1 MILKLTLSCIEKT
14 PLPQIDHLTKGAIPR
29 GGPGR
34 AGAGLV
40 DLVHVCE
47 PWTRLPPGHA
57 WFPLGALWAWQHGD
71 RCEDTT
77 VVADSEVESECPI

>member
-1 MILKLTLSCIEKT
+1 MGSMLHSFGIRPTSR
-14 PLPQIDHLTKGAIPR
+14 HR

-47 PWTRLPPGHA
+47 PWTRLPPGSPSVSCGPGH
-57 WFPLGALWAWQHGD
+57 
-71 RCEDTT
+71 T
-77 VVADSEVESECPI
+77 VIGVRTRQSWPVGEAVGIRSGI

>member
-1 MILKLTLSCIEKT
+1 MGSMLHSFGIRPTSR
-14 PLPQIDHLTKGAIPR
+14 HR